1 MLEEF
6 SNPTLLVEQ
15 ANQDNFTY
23 KMCKNYIN
31 KQIVEWF
38 YKINLIKKTHKY
50 KDNKSIYYST
60 KNWKQFYKS

>member
-15 ANQDNFTY
+15 VNQDNFTY
-23 KMCKNYIN
+23 KMCKKYIN

-38 YKINLIKKTHKY
+38 YKINLIKK
-50 KDNKSIYYST
+50 NS
-60 KNWKQFYKS
+60 